1 MINIWHDI
9 DPSRVTPESFTAVIE
24 IPAGSKKKYELDKQT
39 GLLRLDRILYT
50 STHYPANYGFIPRT
64 YAGDGDPLD
73 VLVLCSET
81 LDPMVEVDCY
91 PIGVIRMIDDDEID
105 DKIIAIPFEDP
116 NWNYYHDIDQLPPHH
131 GNEIAHFFEIY
142 KSLEHK
148 YTATSDALTR
158 SVAVKVIK
166 ECIERYEVHYCGM
179 SRRKS
184 ASRKKRRK
192 PRRRKSSLRISAKAK
207 YIKPR
212 TAFASTSGVTR
223 VSPRSFSCSLGETVR
238 LMRHSLYEKTQPSKW
253 MAVFFWSRVRESNPP
268 LWLGKRP
275 FYR

>member
-24 IPAGSKKKYELDKQT
+24 IPAGSKKSMSWTSRPVCCGWIVFCILQ
-39 GLLRLDRILYT
+39 RIIR
-50 STHYPANYGFIPRT
+50 PNYGFIPRT

-158 SVAVKVIK
+158 SVAVKVLK
-166 ECIERYEVHYCGM
+166 DCIERYEVHYCGKCP
-179 SRRKS
+179 SKEYES
-184 ASRKKRRK
+184 EKKRLKEEKKEAKEKEKLIKDIRK
-192 PRRRKSSLRISAKAK
+192 
-207 YIKPR
+207 
-212 TAFASTSGVTR
+212 G
-223 VSPRSFSCSLGETVR
+223 
-238 LMRHSLYEKTQPSKW
+238 
-253 MAVFFWSRVRESNPP
+253 
-268 LWLGKRP
+268 
-275 FYR
+275 

>member
-9 DPSRVTPESFTAVIE
+9 DPSRVTPESYTAVIE
-24 IPAGSKKKYELDKQT
+24 ISAGSEKKYELDKQT

-142 KSLEHK
+142 KRLEHK

-166 ECIERYEVHYCGM
+166 ECSERYEVHYCGKCP
-179 SRRKS
+179 SKEYES
-184 ASRKKRRK
+184 EKKRLKEEKKEAKEKEKLIKDIRK
-192 PRRRKSSLRISAKAK
+192 
-207 YIKPR
+207 
-212 TAFASTSGVTR
+212 G
-223 VSPRSFSCSLGETVR
+223 
-238 LMRHSLYEKTQPSKW
+238 
-253 MAVFFWSRVRESNPP
+253 
-268 LWLGKRP
+268 
-275 FYR
+275 